1 MIKGDKM
8 FKVILVDTTNTHTSA
23 MAEGILKK
31 KLPNDLKKMID
42 LRSVGVYAFEGDP
55 CTIEVESSGR
65 EFDVD
70 LRGHKATSLTREMLE
85 DADCIVAM
93 DQDNLRIMQDT
104 IPSKE
109 IVIFSDYQSDETI
122 NEIPNPKNHNDVFYR
137 KVWRMLDECADN
149 FIEYLNQKLIK

>member
-1 MIKGDKM
+1 M

-31 KLPNDLKKMID
+31 KLPNDLKKMIV
-42 LRSVGVYAFEGDP
+42 LRSVGVYAFQGDP
-55 CTIEVESSGR
+55 CTIEVESSGQ

-70 LRGHKATSLTREMLE
+70 LKGHEATPLTREMLE
-85 DADCIVAM
+85 EADCIVVM
-93 DQDNLRIMQDT
+93 DQVNLKIMQDT
-104 IPSKE
+104 VPSKE

-122 NEIPNPKNHNDVFYR
+122 NEIPNPKNHNGAFYR
-137 KVWRMLDECADN
+137 KVWVLLDECADN